1 MKPEEIRVKSRE
13 EMLEELEGS
22 RRELLNLRIQWQAG
36 ELKNAAQYAKTRKD
50 IARAET
56 LLREME
62 LGINK
67 KLYSG
72 ETGQ

>member
-1 MKPEEIRVKSRE
+1 MKLEEGRTKSRE

-22 RRELLNLRIQWQAG
+22 KRELLNLRIQWQAG
-36 ELKNAAQYAKTRKD
+36 ELKNAAQYGKTRKD
-50 IARAET
+50 IARAKT